1 MEPDPDVSAGHEPMG
16 EELAAP
22 GSPRGREQRG
32 LEGKQRGRREQSG
45 KELTA
50 PGSEELAG

>member
-1 MEPDPDVSAGHEPMG
+1 MEPDPDASAGHEPVG

-32 LEGKQRGRREQSG
+32 RREQSG

-50 PGSEELAG
+50 PGS